1 MTTPNRDLHL
11 VAALCQNVSEIG
23 LLIAYY
29 TASLLRFQVAGT
41 HLTGIASQ
49 HNDVLCCGT
58 LHHVAQHAER

>member
-11 VAALCQNVSEIG
+11 VAAMFQDVSEIG

-41 HLTGIASQ
+41 HLTGIAS
-49 HNDVLCCGT
+49 
-58 LHHVAQHAER
+58 